1 MVLELTQNEAV
12 ATQPRQA
19 AQPSEPRIL
28 TPPRYPI
35 SVGSEWHKMMP
46 GTSEELS
53 ERRSWTRLGLAPGR
67 ASPRSL
73 GTPEGPPSGPALKAS
88 GHLEATSAQG
98 SGTTLRSPL
107 AAVPSSTS
115 LPLPPSSGLA
125 WQRPPTG
132 REGHPRGWGSLPSHP
147 PCRPEQGAPLPT
159 PEFLV
164 LPYQRNRETNPPPGM
179 RLCVPA
185 VKDGPD
191 SRAEQAVCQKQSRS
205 PLPALPGWQRAFIT
219 WRGEG
224 RAFNSL

>member
-1 MVLELTQNEAV
+1 
-12 ATQPRQA
+12 
-19 AQPSEPRIL
+19 
-28 TPPRYPI
+28 
-35 SVGSEWHKMMP
+35 MP

-53 ERRSWTRLGLAPGR
+53 ERRSWTCLGLAQGR

-185 VKDGPD
+185 VKDGPILAP
-191 SRAEQAVCQKQSRS
+191 SRQCARSSRDHPS
-205 PLPALPGWQRAFIT
+205 LHSRGGKGHSLHGGG
-219 WRGEG
+219 RGEHLTHSKG
-224 RAFNSL
+224 AGVNGVVGGTIHKSQG